1 MAVVRGAI
9 GIAIH
14 FASVGKTVAITIR
27 IAFVWDAIAIAV
39 VATDFTSVRDA
50 VAIAILKRL
59 THIWDA
65 VGITVGKILA
75 VIRGAVRVAIHFASI
90 GKVVAITIGLAIIR
104 DTVGIAVVAV
114 EFTFVGNRVAV
125 AIIEGFALI
134 GFAVAI
140 AVGQIFAVIREAVPI
155 AIING
160 AGVHIACATLNP
172 GPTNA
177 ATEPI
182 GDIIETQCAF
192 IIWTRQAASATRG
205 ARFLRAEGSCS

>member
-75 VIRGAVRVAIHFASI
+75 VIRGAVGVAIHFASI
-90 GKVVAITIGLAIIR
+90 REVVAITIGLAIVR
-104 DTVGIAVVAV
+104 DTVGIAIVAV

-125 AIIEGFALI
+125 AIVERLAFV
-134 GFAVAI
+134 GFAVPVAVCQILAIVGKTI
-140 AVGQIFAVIREAVPI
+140 AVAVID
-155 AIING
+155 G
-160 AGVHIACATLNP
+160 AGIHIARTTLDP
-172 GPTNA
+172 GTTNA
-177 ATEPI
+177 ATEPV
-182 GDIIETQCAF
+182 GDVIETQRAV
-192 IIWTRQAASATRG
+192 IIGARQAASTPWG
-205 ARFLRAEGSCS
+205 A